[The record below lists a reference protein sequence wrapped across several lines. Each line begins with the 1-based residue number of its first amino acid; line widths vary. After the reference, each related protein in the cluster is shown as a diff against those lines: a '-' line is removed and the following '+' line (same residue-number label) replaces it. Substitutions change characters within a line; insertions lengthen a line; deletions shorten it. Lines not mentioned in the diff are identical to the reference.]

1 MHSHNSDTIPQNVEI
16 LALQALAYLA
26 RNEKYLSRFL
36 SLTGTDLGTLQAIA
50 QDRETL
56 ANVLD
61 FMLSD
66 ERLLLE
72 WCEAD
77 QLDPQAIGPA
87 RRQLPGFVA
96 Y

>member
-1 MHSHNSDTIPQNVEI
+1 MQSHNSDTISQTGEI
-16 LALQALAYLA
+16 FALQALAFLVQH
-26 RNEKYLSRFL
+26 EKHLSRFL
-36 SLTGTDLGTLQAIA
+36 MLTGTDLGTLRTNA
-50 QDRETL
+50 QDQQTL

-77 QLDPQAIGPA
+77 QLHPHAVATA
-87 RRQLPGFVA
+87 RRQLPGFDA

>member
-77 QLDPQAIGPA
+77 QLHPHAVATA
-87 RRQLPGFVA
+87 RRQLPGFDA